1 MQGIDIGGSKKD
13 SEFRKKFL
21 MREFCEMSKSKITC
35 MVVNSDCLFM
45 GNSNGLIL
53 QIDIGGSQV
62 TQEFG
67 NEFNASGIDKLVV
80 NEDSLFASGKCL
92 NS

>member
-1 MQGIDIGGSKKD
+1 
-13 SEFRKKFL
+13 
-21 MREFCEMSKSKITC
+21 MSKSKITC

-67 NEFNASGIDKLVV
+67 DNFKTCRIDKLVA
-80 NEDSLFASGKCL
+80 NEDSVFASRKCL